1 MEDLLNTLSLKVL
14 RVHNDTETGS
24 EDLIQQG
31 AELFACLA
39 RHEAVHTDSSPNCGR

>member
-1 MEDLLNTLSLKVL
+1 LLNTISLKVHG
-14 RVHNDTETGS
+14 VHNDTETGS

-39 RHEAVHTDSSPNCGR
+39 RHESVHTDLSTNCGS